1 MNNNE
6 ALLMAKELYEFM
18 FFHQKAFD
26 GESYAPIFGIK
37 EILSKHF
44 SIKKIDEEVI
54 DKLELPSHIWIQM
67 YDVTLLDPDGWD
79 RTKFQESFFE
89 EKISR
94 KEFERRLAYS
104 TIEPKKP
111 YDKENPTYRKQ

>member
-1 MNNNE
+1 MNNSE
-6 ALLMAKELYEFM
+6 ALQMAKELYEFM

-26 GESYAPIFGIK
+26 GETYASVFWIK

-79 RTKFQESFFE
+79 RSNFQDSFFE
-89 EKISR
+89 QKITR
-94 KEFERRLAYS
+94 TEFERRLSYS
-104 TIEPKKP
+104 TIQPLRP
-111 YDKENPTYRKQ
+111 YDQENPNWRKK